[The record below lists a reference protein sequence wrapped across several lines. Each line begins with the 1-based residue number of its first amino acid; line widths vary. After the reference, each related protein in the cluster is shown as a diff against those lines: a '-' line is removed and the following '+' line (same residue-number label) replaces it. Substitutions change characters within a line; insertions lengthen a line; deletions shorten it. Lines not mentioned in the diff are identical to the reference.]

1 MKTIENLG
9 KKAEIQQEID
19 NLNKG
24 LEVNLQKISGVEF
37 TPIIYNYDDS
47 IVIKFM
53 RYRNNRLLSDYSL
66 WIKAKL
72 YHPVLS
78 NDYSL
83 LQFSGST
90 GGDFDCNDENK
101 ILEMKTLISFTENSA
116 KIWDLIY
123 QYHIEISELDSELRK
138 L

>member
-9 KKAEIQQEID
+9 KKSEIQQEID

-78 NDYSL
+78 TDYSL

>member
-9 KKAEIQQEID
+9 KKAEIQQKID

-53 RYRNNRLLSDYSL
+53 RYRNNKLLSDYSL
-66 WIKAKL
+66 WIKAKP

-78 NDYSL
+78 TDYSL

-90 GGDFDCNDENK
+90 GDFDCTDENK

-123 QYHIEISELDSELRK
+123 QYHIEIRELDSELRK

>member
-9 KKAEIQQEID
+9 KKAEIQQKID

-24 LEVNLQKISGVEF
+24 LEVSLQKISGVEF

-53 RYRNNRLLSDYSL
+53 RYRNNRLLSDYLL

-78 NDYSL
+78 TDYSL

-101 ILEMKTLISFTENSA
+101 ILEMRTLISFTENSA